1 MKWSLPV
8 LFVVIMIVLLIRPT
22 GRSASRKRRGSDGDR
37 GAGDAEVDR
46 QVDGRRSR
54 SRFAVGALLVAAA
67 ALPLLW
73 RNDYVIDVALTALIW
88 MVLNQSW
95 NLQLGIGGIWN
106 FGQLAIF
113 AIGGYVAG
121 ARQPALGYPPGSR

>member
-1 MKWSLPV
+1 M
-8 LFVVIMIVLLIRPT
+8 
-22 GRSASRKRRGSDGDR
+22 ASPN
-37 GAGDAEVDR
+37 A
-46 QVDGRRSR
+46 
-54 SRFAVGALLVAAA
+54 FAVGALLVAAV
-67 ALPLLW
+67 ALPLVW

-113 AIGGYVAG
+113 AIGGYSPASSACTG
-121 ARQPALGYPPGSR
+121 ACRRGSR